1 MAEGYVETADL
12 FTDVFSF
19 TRYLGGKRRNTVK
32 KEKETKTFGCPL
44 FSWVTG

>member
-1 MAEGYVETADL
+1 VAEGYVETADL

-19 TRYLGGKRRNTVK
+19 TRYLGGKK
-32 KEKETKTFGCPL
+32 EEKEKETKTLGCPL